1 MKTDDLIDGLYE
13 MEYVG
18 KCHLDNSF
26 LYVLD
31 NKGNLIAYVD
41 YLNFGSLDTTFRG
54 FARLKDDEKTRLLKL
69 LFLYV
74 STPLEERKD
83 EDENK
88 WVDK

>member
-1 MKTDDLIDGLYE
+1 MKTTELIDELYE
-13 MEYVG
+13 IDYVG
-18 KCHLDNSF
+18 KCHVDNSF

-69 LFLYV
+69 LFLYAR
-74 STPLEERKD
+74 TPLDERLD
-83 EDENK
+83 EDGY
-88 WVDK
+88 

>member
-1 MKTDDLIDGLYE
+1 MMTTSELIDELYE

-18 KCHLDNSF
+18 KCHVDNSF

-54 FARLKDDEKTRLLKL
+54 FTVLKEVEKTRLLKL
-69 LFLYV
+69 IYLYAR
-74 STPLEERKD
+74 TPLDERLD
-83 EDENK
+83 EDGY
-88 WVDK
+88 